1 MAWPH
6 NFIVVDEYDN
16 VVHYFNTQDDAT
28 ARAKRESEV
37 WQRDTWVYAITEVAS
52 YKFEPDDCE
61 DPEVNA

>member
-16 VVHYFNTQDDAT
+16 VVGYYATQEDAN
-28 ARAKRESEV
+28 ARATRECDQ

-52 YKFEPDDCE
+52 HQFTGEE
-61 DPEVNA
+61 DE